1 MEQEIGTVIDQFVG
15 AMYELHTKEIE
26 EGFIQ
31 LLDCIEKMLPL
42 RNDIEWKRIL
52 MKMQTMY
59 VEKDY
64 VSLADLLLDEIK
76 EKIEK

>member
-1 MEQEIGTVIDQFVG
+1 MEQEICTVIDQFVD
-15 AMYELHTKEIE
+15 AMYGLHTKEIE

-31 LLDCIEKMLPL
+31 LLDCIEEMLPV
-42 RNDIEWKRIL
+42 RNDIDWKWIL
-52 MKMQTMY
+52 MEMQTMY

-64 VSLADLLLDEIK
+64 VSLADLLLDDIK

>member
-1 MEQEIGTVIDQFVG
+1 MEQEICTVIDQFVD
-15 AMYELHTKEIE
+15 AMYGLHTKEIE

-31 LLDCIEKMLPL
+31 LLDCIEKMLSV
-42 RNDIEWKRIL
+42 RNDIEWNRIL
-52 MKMQTMY
+52 MEMQTMY